1 MYNTV
6 VQKKFNL
13 CYLVT
18 ELVIVAQEIVNYCIP
33 VLENKTKTNKLEQYF
48 MISM

>member
-18 ELVIVAQEIVNYCIP
+18 ELVIVAQKIVNYCMYRY
-33 VLENKTKTNKLEQYF
+33 LKTKPKL
-48 MISM
+48 IN